1 MHEVQQGEGGWAYA
15 FLYTE
20 YMDGPIPCSW
30 MKTWYHHTICP
41 VTRLQ
46 LNKFSKCITIM
57 LMRIKWRSRMTFALH
72 SMKKFIWLSLMYNLY
87 SNSADYFHSE
97 TWPIAQ
103 LPASPSILDAL
114 ALGLGDN
121 YSLKVLWY
129 TFWNSLFILWNIY
142 KDVLLLNEHYRKT
155 KSVLVIALIMEYI
168 FLFICFFY
176 SSSDHLSTQLTS
188 SFDNVNFQFM

>member
-15 FLYTE
+15 FLCTE
-20 YMDGPIPCSW
+20 YMDGPIPCPW

-87 SNSADYFHSE
+87 SNFADYFHSE

-103 LPASPSILDAL
+103 LGQLPASPSLHDAL

-129 TFWNSLFILWNIY
+129 TFWNSLFIYEIY
-142 KDVLLLNEHYRKT
+142 TKMVFLLNEHYRKT

-168 FLFICFFY
+168 FLFICFFIHPLNICRH
-176 SSSDHLSTQLTS
+176 SSHRHST
-188 SFDNVNFQFM
+188 M